1 MKCLMIINKKYPLR
15 YQDKI
20 VYFDTED
27 DTISFIT
34 ACLEAHIAPF
44 AILETQLILDSQI
57 NDNEYIH
64 YKYVTI
70 M

>member
-1 MKCLMIINKKYPLR
+1 MKCLIIINKKFPLH
-15 YQDKI
+15 YQDKT

-27 DTISFIT
+27 DAILFIT
-34 ACLEAHIAPF
+34 ACREAHIAPF
-44 AILETQLILDSQI
+44 AILETQLIEESKI

-64 YKYVTI
+64 YRDVHI